1 MITNQRQYLITKA
14 EIAKFEEAAAAARQ
28 SDSSP
33 GVDPLI
39 HKAMGDALAS
49 QLDDLKNDVLEYETL
64 RAGGVRQRVFR
75 SLRELP
81 QALIEARI
89 VARLSQRELAER
101 LDLHEQQIQKY
112 EATGYAGASLER
124 IQDIADELGIE
135 IEESVT
141 YTVADA

>member
-1 MITNQRQYLITKA
+1 
-14 EIAKFEEAAAAARQ
+14 
-28 SDSSP
+28 
-33 GVDPLI
+33 
-39 HKAMGDALAS
+39 LAS

-75 SLRELP
+75 WLRELP

-141 YTVADA
+141 YTVGDA

>member
-1 MITNQRQYLITKA
+1 
-14 EIAKFEEAAAAARQ
+14 
-28 SDSSP
+28 
-33 GVDPLI
+33 
-39 HKAMGDALAS
+39 MGDALAS

-101 LDLHEQQIQKY
+101 LDLYEQQIQKY

>member
-1 MITNQRQYLITKA
+1 MITNGRQYRITKA
-14 EIAKFEEAAAAARQ
+14 EISKFEEAVAAARET
-28 SDSSP
+28 DPSP
-33 GVDPLI
+33 GVDPQI
-39 HKAMGDALAS
+39 HMAMGDALAS
-49 QLDDLKNDVLEYETL
+49 QLDELKEDVLQYENL
-64 RAGGVRQRVFR
+64 RAGGIRQRVFR
-75 SLRELP
+75 SLLELP

-89 VARLSQRELAER
+89 VAHLSQRELAER

-124 IQDIADELGIE
+124 IQEVADELGIE